1 MIERSMVQ
9 FPATVRT
16 SSGSRVIRTCE
27 EGLRL
32 IEQEVPAEIR
42 TLPRWTF
49 ARELLEVAS
58 RSCKKK
64 DVNTALR
71 QLNQAVSSEGS

>member
-1 MIERSMVQ
+1 MLR

-16 SSGSRVIRTCE
+16 SNGSGVIRNCE

-32 IEQEVPAEIR
+32 IEQEAPAEIR

-49 ARELLEVAS
+49 ARELLEVAP
-58 RSCKKK
+58 RSGKKK

-71 QLNQAVSSEGS
+71 QLNQAVSGEGW